1 MKLTME
7 EQVSIYGQF
16 LTKETLTVNS
26 LVQNRSLFYIARI
39 FKLYDMNLYNYLA
52 KLQPVAIGIA
62 DILHT
67 GQRKHLV
74 DAIYILINS
83 KTDFTVV
90 KDYSFYHNNY
100 IFDEIETSKL
110 RMLVFVLPDVNKYL
124 QKFRT
129 SQYSKMFT
137 KNELSLMFTTYDEL
151 NSFQYKVLS
160 GDKQHRKEYLKY
172 VNATFNTT
180 LKLSDVTE
188 SDFPIS
194 LQSEIFNY
202 KS

>member
-39 FKLYDMNLYNYLA
+39 FKLYDIDLYNHLA
-52 KLQPVAIGIA
+52 KLQPIAIGIE
-62 DILHT
+62 DMLHRCFIGRPINT
-67 GQRKHLV
+67 IYVLV
-74 DAIYILINS
+74 S
-83 KTDFTVV
+83 SRVDFISLKNT
-90 KDYSFYHNNY
+90 KYYLDNY
-100 IFDEIETSKL
+100 IFDDIKGSQL
-110 RMLVFVLPDVNKYL
+110 RMLVFKLPDVDRYIE
-124 QKFRT
+124 KFKN
-129 SQYSKMFT
+129 SEYSKMFT
-137 KNELSLMFTTYDEL
+137 KDELSLMFTTHEEL

-160 GDKQHRKEYLKY
+160 GNKQHRKEYLKY

-180 LKLSDVTE
+180 LKLSDVIE

-202 KS
+202 KP